1 VIKTTTTTTETA
13 IVSVIGTA
21 TVIEIETVTAT
32 ATAGPD
38 IATTALSDLA
48 AANPTVLALPVA
60 SQTATGERRRLQR
73 THMFLA
79 PPDLE
84 VDPQQSS
91 GVVRAPAAPAAI
103 DTEMTIDIRPRMT
116 DTGSAIATT
125 TGLVPPSHVE
135 ATLLAMTTE
144 GSLVLP
150 APLL

>member
-1 VIKTTTTTTETA
+1 VIKTTTTIETTA

-32 ATAGPD
+32 AGPD
-38 IATTALSDLA
+38 IATAALSDLA

-60 SQTATGERRRLQR
+60 SQTATGEHRRLQQ

-79 PPDLE
+79 PRDLE

-91 GVVRAPAAPAAI
+91 AVVRAPAAPAAI
-103 DTEMTIDIRPRMT
+103 DTEMMIDIRPRMT
-116 DTGSAIATT
+116 DTGSAIATM

-135 ATLLAMTTE
+135 ATLRAMTTE
-144 GSLVLP
+144 GSLVLLP